1 MNFKDISVQDFKKN
15 FKGLELLVDIRDED
29 SFNKGNIPNS
39 VNYNSDDIM
48 NLINREDKD
57 IQIVIYCY
65 HGNSSRKVASF
76 LSSYGFKKVY
86 SLIGGFESWNNSL

>member
-1 MNFKDISVQDFKKN
+1 
-15 FKGLELLVDIRDED
+15 
-29 SFNKGNIPNS
+29 
-39 VNYNSDDIM
+39 M

>member
-65 HGNSSRKVASF
+65 HGNSS
-76 LSSYGFKKVY
+76 
-86 SLIGGFESWNNSL
+86 